1 MLALTAHRL
10 SQKNARFCIDLFVI
24 QCIQKKI
31 RVHGQFLCAKNNLMW
46 LAYSHSHKFVRPHMT
61 VCIHYSMVRVILITN
76 WKRLASY
83 LYDLSFVVT
92 FAKFWHLLALILTRA
107 IRHD

>member
-1 MLALTAHRL
+1 
-10 SQKNARFCIDLFVI
+10 
-24 QCIQKKI
+24 
-31 RVHGQFLCAKNNLMW
+31 
-46 LAYSHSHKFVRPHMT
+46 
-61 VCIHYSMVRVILITN
+61 MVRVILIIN
-76 WKRLASY
+76 WKRFASY